1 MNTALAAKGGLNLL
15 LVGRK
20 ATTFRKT
27 VVEACFPQK
36 ILSSIYSPS
45 LEIIGVK
52 VNDRQALTLIFIP
65 HLHIKSSPQLK
76 FPTLVFTLSFH
87 LAQLY
92 YYCLFHQPSFN
103 IDLVS

>member
-1 MNTALAAKGGLNLL
+1 MNTALAAKGGFESFI
-15 LVGRK
+15 GRK
-20 ATTFRKT
+20 KVTTFRKK
-27 VVEACFPQK
+27 VVEACAPQK
-36 ILSSIYSPS
+36 IMSSIYSPS

-52 VNDRQALTLIFIP
+52 VNGRQALTFILIP
-65 HLHIKSSPQLK
+65 HLHIKSSAQLK
-76 FPTLVFTLSFH
+76 LHYHTFH